1 MDLNINVICVHT
13 KMKTRSKLNETLS
26 LICLFK
32 SNLVSS
38 VQLLLFDF
46 GMYYHCTQ
54 LAYSAFRKLIKLKV
68 RYSEVI
74 KCNVDIAL
82 CANLVY
88 YVYSNSH
95 CTFYVREYNNNNNDN
110 DNNNDNNNNN
120 NNNNRTSNN
129 NSYLMN

>member
-1 MDLNINVICVHT
+1 MNLNINVICVHT
-13 KMKTRSKLNETLS
+13 KMKTRSKLNETLN

-82 CANLVY
+82 CAS
-88 YVYSNSH
+88 VYSNSH
-95 CTFYVREYNNNNNDN
+95 CTFYVREYNNNSNDN
-110 DNNNDNNNNN
+110 DNNNDNNNNDN